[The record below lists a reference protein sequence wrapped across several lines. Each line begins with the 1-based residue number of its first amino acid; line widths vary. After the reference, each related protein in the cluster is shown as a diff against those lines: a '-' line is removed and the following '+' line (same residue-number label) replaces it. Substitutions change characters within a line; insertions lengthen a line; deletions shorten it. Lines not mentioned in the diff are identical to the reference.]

1 MKFSGLF
8 TLALATAA
16 MATPAKRQSSPADII
31 ETISGQVSEL
41 SSAVDAF
48 DGSDPQPV
56 QDASDTLVET
66 INSAVEQ
73 VNSGPDLSNADALAL
88 TGPVQDL
95 IDQVDVVIDGLIEKQ
110 DLVVEAGAGGAVKTS
125 LDQQYAAA
133 AALAEAI
140 SSKVP
145 AALEEIAAELS
156 AGITNAI
163 QRGIDAYADVE
174 DGGDGGDD
182 ETTTTTTATETETET
197 STTGEPTATETETE
211 TETSTSTP
219 VIPTGTLPSP
229 TDLPTPTE
237 TGTPTD
243 GPSPPDFT
251 GAANKERFS
260 YVGALAAVAV
270 AVAI

>member
-1 MKFSGLF
+1 MKFTGLF
-8 TLALATAA
+8 TLALATTAL
-16 MATPAKRQSSPADII
+16 ATPAKRQSSPADII
-31 ETISGQVSEL
+31 DTIAEQVTAL
-41 SSAVDAF
+41 ASAVDAF
-48 DGSDPQPV
+48 DGSDPAPV

-66 INSAVEQ
+66 INSAVDQ

-95 IDQVDVVIDGLIEKQ
+95 IDQVDGVISGLIDKQ

-133 AALAEAI
+133 SALAEAI

-156 AGITNAI
+156 AGITAAI

-174 DGGDGGDD
+174 DGGDG
-182 ETTTTTTATETETET
+182 ETTTSATQTETET
-197 STTGEPTATETETE
+197 STGTETTATS
-211 TETSTSTP
+211 TSTSSTP
-219 VIPTGTLPSP
+219 VIPTTTTSGTPTATP
-229 TDLPTPTE
+229 TDEPTD
-237 TGTPTD
+237 GPTD
-243 GPSPPDFT
+243 GPSPPEFT

-260 YVGALAAVAV
+260 YIGALAAVAV